1 MKQMSLILLGLVLL
15 INGTAQNNAIFTGGQ
30 GAGWKSNYAGHPSG
44 DAIFAGGSGHG
55 WSKALQM
62 PLLDSLFR
70 GGNGDGYTKNESPK
84 PLLDSLFMG
93 GVGDGYAKNES
104 PIPLL
109 DSLFKGGDGDGWF
122 SLQKNTERVDSIF
135 KGGEGD
141 GWASTYLPLSP
152 LPVRLL
158 SFTGEQ
164 KNSVHILRW
173 ETSSETNS
181 HYFNVERQVQG
192 SSAFQAIGRVA
203 AAGNSSAAR
212 QYSLTD
218 FRPVLGNNFYRL
230 QMVDLDGTYSYSNIV
245 LLKMLSDKSLL
256 TVFPNPTAD
265 LLYVRWSGKL
275 NGKNIQVSILDAAG
289 KKSGT
294 STYPS
299 DQAQLS
305 VPVGH
310 LSSGM
315 YILQLVCGD
324 QTEQIKFMKH

>member
-1 MKQMSLILLGLVLL
+1 MKQISLILLGLALL
-15 INGTAQNNAIFTGGQ
+15 ITGTAQNNAIFTGGQ
-30 GAGWKSNYAGHPSG
+30 GAGWNSYSAGRPAG
-44 DAIFAGGSGHG
+44 DAIFGGGAGDG
-55 WSKALQM
+55 WSYAGHV
-62 PLLDSLFR
+62 PLLDSLFK
-70 GGNGDGYTKNESPK
+70 GGN
-84 PLLDSLFMG
+84 
-93 GVGDGYAKNES
+93 GDGYAKNEA
-104 PIPLL
+104 PRPLL

-122 SLQKNTERVDSIF
+122 SLRKNAERIDSIF

-164 KNSVHILRW
+164 KNNVHILRW
-173 ETSSETNS
+173 ETSSEANS

-192 SSAFQAIGRVA
+192 SSAFQTIGRVA
-203 AAGNSSAAR
+203 AAGNSNEAR

-218 FRPVLGNNFYRL
+218 FRPLLGNNFYRL
-230 QMVDLDGTYSYSNIV
+230 QMVDLDGSYSYSNIV

-265 LLYVRWSGKL
+265 LLYIRWSGKL
-275 NGKNIQVSILDAAG
+275 NGKTIQVSILDAAG
-289 KKSGT
+289 KKAGT
-294 STYPS
+294 FTYPA
-299 DQAQLS
+299 DQIQVS
-305 VPVGH
+305 VPVGQ

-324 QTEQIKFMKH
+324 HKEQIKFMKN